1 MKHWLVALMMV
12 FVGGAA
18 AVSCAKGGTVD
29 PSEVSTGAGGGTGAT
44 GSGGAGGTS
53 TAQGSGGTTSG
64 SGGSGG
70 MNPCEG
76 VLCDMPP
83 PNECDGAGL
92 KVYATV
98 GTCDGGACTYGATTE
113 SCPNGCSGGA
123 CLGDPCLGVTCNTAP
138 PPTCV
143 DVSTLEVPQEPG
155 TCNGGLCSY
164 MSTLVNCPFGCDAD
178 QCEGDPCASVMC
190 NQPAAS
196 YCFDADHL
204 RVSDPPGVCDPQ
216 DGLCDYPT
224 HDEYCAFGCANGAC
238 NNDPCIGVVC
248 PAKVSYCSDANTVVQ
263 FDEGQCINGLP
274 CTYASMAVNCPN
286 GCVNGQCIACTVD
299 AQCGSGKWCSG
310 NQCLPC
316 SEDLHCGATCI
327 ACGGATPKCNGVA
340 CVQCLTNAQCAAGNW
355 CNGSSQCEACNTPQH
370 CGPACAACGGQTPIC
385 GPSGCVECLNDVD
398 CGAGEWCSAMTCQ
411 TCNTDQHCGASCV
424 ACGGATPHCNGAS
437 CVECLTA
444 ADCNVGEDCGP
455 ASTCIP
461 AVGCVPPAAACT
473 TGGTQDGGCANPYR
487 ISRNDAGT
495 ASGFTVNNTY
505 GLCNRANNF
514 TTGNCGGN
522 TGSDAEYRLF
532 MLKGETANITLTR
545 GASTCTIGWAG
556 TISLKIYEAACNADC
571 TMCPQT
577 CSTIDHCVQNNNQ
590 NTNFV
595 APSDGWYTIVVD
607 SAGPVDDKGGVFYL
621 NVKLTCSG
629 GSCACQ

>member
-1 MKHWLVALMMV
+1 
-12 FVGGAA
+12 
-18 AVSCAKGGTVD
+18 
-29 PSEVSTGAGGGTGAT
+29 
-44 GSGGAGGTS
+44 
-53 TAQGSGGTTSG
+53 
-64 SGGSGG
+64 
-70 MNPCEG
+70 
-76 VLCDMPP
+76 
-83 PNECDGAGL
+83 
-92 KVYATV
+92 
-98 GTCDGGACTYGATTE
+98 
-113 SCPNGCSGGA
+113 
-123 CLGDPCLGVTCNTAP
+123 
-138 PPTCV
+138 
-143 DVSTLEVPQEPG
+143 
-155 TCNGGLCSY
+155 
-164 MSTLVNCPFGCDAD
+164 
-178 QCEGDPCASVMC
+178 MC